1 MHGTLNRTSRKLS
14 ESTKESRNEDVF
26 RPFAASTPVKVNA
39 RSVYDLYDGDSDASS
54 SVGTPIKR
62 LHAEQS
68 WVDLN
73 DTDSDVEFAGSPV
86 CSLSGPHMENQPFS
100 PKIKFGFISTTALQA
115 QTMSFHQKSTSKI
128 NNKDSWS

>member
-1 MHGTLNRTSRKLS
+1 M
-14 ESTKESRNEDVF
+14 
-26 RPFAASTPVKVNA
+26 KVNA

-73 DTDSDVEFAGSPV
+73 ETDSDVEFAGSPV
-86 CSLSGPHMENQPFS
+86 CSLSGPHMENQTLQ
-100 PKIKFGFISTTALQA
+100 PKDKIWIHFDDG
-115 QTMSFHQKSTSKI
+115 STSTEHVISSEVNIEDQQQRFMELKGKL
-128 NNKDSWS
+128 NL